1 MTREAP
7 QLLSESSMI
16 TQWQQSLAIQLQRA
30 GVFPKDVMGG
40 HYPPSRLHPRN
51 RTEVMQASLLAAQQS
66 QENMPYAGIPTQTLN
81 LIENLV
87 RDEKINKV
95 EADNLLQQL
104 QPEYVMGLDVSHW
117 QGELSQAW
125 WNSRASEGY
134 KFVFVKLLGGS
145 VDPFFRD
152 PNAIQNIE
160 RSLQA
165 GIAVG
170 GYIFVNPSH
179 AITEQVD
186 AAKLY
191 ADSLIPNMRL
201 GMQFDLEIDNGVD
214 GAVINGRME
223 SAISYAHKDQDLYA
237 VWVYSNAGFLNP
249 HPQINLNNVNG
260 FYHPWPASWTTAAN
274 PTLPHIWIDLGWDAW
289 QFTKQLKLDGI
300 ATDGDRMKTPVYL
313 NLTENNANGNG
324 DSIVLTLPR
333 ADAQGFAEKIS
344 DLQTLGKKLQDAL
357 NKK

>member
-1 MTREAP
+1 MNPEKPHPTESPITTR
-7 QLLSESSMI
+7 
-16 TQWQQSLAIQLQRA
+16 WQQSLAIQLQRA

-40 HYPPSRLHPRN
+40 HYPPSRLHPRA
-51 RTEVMQASLLAAQQS
+51 RAEVMQASLLAARES
-66 QENMPYAGIPTQTLN
+66 LEKMPYAGIPTQTLN

-104 QPEYVMGLDVSHW
+104 EPEYVMGIDVSHW
-117 QGELSQAW
+117 QEELSQAW

-134 KFVFVKLLGGS
+134 KFVFVKLIGGS

-191 ADSLIPNMRL
+191 AGSLIPDMKL

-214 GAVINGRME
+214 GAIVNGRME
-223 SAISYAHKDQDLYA
+223 SAVSYAHNDQELYSL
-237 VWVYSNAGFLNP
+237 WVYSNAGFLNP
-249 HPQINLNNVNG
+249 RPQIKLNNVKG
-260 FYHPWPASWTTAAN
+260 LYHPWPASWTTASN
-274 PTLPHIWIDLGWDAW
+274 PTLPHIWVELGWDAW
-289 QFTKQLKLDGI
+289 QFTKQLKLDGVT
-300 ATDGDRMKTPVYL
+300 TDGDRMKTPVYL
-313 NLTENNANGNG
+313 KLTNGSGNGNG
-324 DSIVLTLPR
+324 ETIALTLQR
-333 ADAQGFAEKIS
+333 DEAQEFADEIDG
-344 DLQTLGKKLQDAL
+344 LQTLGKKLQDAL